1 MRVDNWASKLELI
14 IEETKNKEK
23 FVFGKNDCVTFVINC
38 IEAITGK
45 KVFDNKY
52 KTIKDAKKIIKSL
65 KSKDLLDIALK
76 IAKENNF
83 KVIDI
88 DKAQKGDVFYYID
101 TTDLDGTLGVC
112 IGENVMFNWK
122 QEITLIP
129 KNKCKIIWFS
139 QLTGYEEKRG

>member
-1 MRVDNWASKLELI
+1 MRVDNWASKLEII

-23 FVFGKNDCVTFVINC
+23 FIFGKNDCVTFVINS

-52 KTIKDAKKIIKSL
+52 KNIKDAKEIIKSL

-83 KVIDI
+83 KVVDI
-88 DKAQKGDVFYYID
+88 DKAQKGDVLYY
-101 TTDLDGTLGVC
+101 TSSTSDLNGTLGIC

-122 QEITLIP
+122 EEIALIP
-129 KNKCKIIWFS
+129 KNNCKIAWRI
-139 QLTGYEEKRG
+139 E

>member
-1 MRVDNWASKLELI
+1 MRVDNWASKLEII

-23 FVFGKNDCVTFVINC
+23 FIFGKNDCVTFVINS

-52 KTIKDAKKIIKSL
+52 KTLKDAKEIIKSL

-83 KVIDI
+83 KVVDI
-88 DKAQKGDVFYYID
+88 DKAQKGDVLYY
-101 TTDLDGTLGVC
+101 TSSTSDLNGTLGIC
-112 IGENVMFNWK
+112 IGESVMFNWSESINLK
-122 QEITLIP
+122 KKEDCLIAWR
-129 KNKCKIIWFS
+129 I
-139 QLTGYEEKRG
+139 E

>member
-23 FVFGKNDCVTFVINC
+23 FVFGKNDCVTFVINS

-52 KTIKDAKKIIKSL
+52 KNIKDAKEIIKSL

-83 KVIDI
+83 KVVDI

-101 TTDLDGTLGVC
+101 KTDLDGTLGVC

-122 QEITLIP
+122 KEIALIP
-129 KNKCKIIWFS
+129 KNNCKIAWRI
-139 QLTGYEEKRG
+139 E

>member
-1 MRVDNWASKLELI
+1 MRVNNWASKLELI

-23 FVFGKNDCVTFVINC
+23 FVFGKNDCVTFVINS

-52 KTIKDAKKIIKSL
+52 KTIKDAKEIIKSL

-88 DKAQKGDVFYYID
+88 DKAQKGDVFYYLD
-101 TTDLDGTLGVC
+101 KTDLEGTLGIC
-112 IGENVMFNWK
+112 IGEKVMFNWK
-122 QEITLIP
+122 KEIALIP
-129 KNKCKIIWFS
+129 KNNCKIAWRI
-139 QLTGYEEKRG
+139 E

>member
-23 FVFGKNDCVTFVINC
+23 FIFGKNDCVTFVINS
-38 IEAITGK
+38 IESITGK

-52 KTIKDAKKIIKSL
+52 KTIKDAKEIIKSL

-83 KVIDI
+83 KVVDI

-101 TTDLDGTLGVC
+101 KTDLDGTLGVC

-122 QEITLIP
+122 KEIALIP
-129 KNKCKIIWFS
+129 KNNCKIAWRI
-139 QLTGYEEKRG
+139 E

>member
-1 MRVDNWASKLELI
+1 MRVDNWASKLEII

-23 FVFGKNDCVTFVINC
+23 FIFGKNDCVTFVINS

-52 KTIKDAKKIIKSL
+52 KNIKDAKEIIKSL

-83 KVIDI
+83 KVVDI

-101 TTDLDGTLGVC
+101 KTDLDGTLGVC

-129 KNKCKIIWFS
+129 KNNCKIAWRI
-139 QLTGYEEKRG
+139 E

>member
-23 FVFGKNDCVTFVINC
+23 FIFGKNDCVTFVINS
-38 IEAITGK
+38 IESITGK

-52 KTIKDAKKIIKSL
+52 KNIKDAKEIIKSL

-83 KVIDI
+83 KVVDI

-101 TTDLDGTLGVC
+101 KTDLDGTLGVC

-122 QEITLIP
+122 KEIALIP
-129 KNKCKIIWFS
+129 KNNCKIAWRI
-139 QLTGYEEKRG
+139 E

>member
-1 MRVDNWASKLELI
+1 MRVNNWDSKLELI

-38 IEAITGK
+38 IQAITGK

-83 KVIDI
+83 KVVDI

-129 KNKCKIIWFS
+129 KNNCKIAWRI
-139 QLTGYEEKRG
+139 E

>member
-1 MRVDNWASKLELI
+1 MRVENWDSKLELI

-23 FVFGKNDCVTFVINC
+23 FIFGKNDCVTFVINS
-38 IEAITGK
+38 IETITGK

-52 KTIKDAKKIIKSL
+52 KTIKDAKEIIKSL

-83 KVIDI
+83 KLVDI

-101 TTDLDGTLGVC
+101 KTDLDGTLGVC

-122 QEITLIP
+122 KEIALIP
-129 KNKCKIIWFS
+129 KNNCKIAWRI
-139 QLTGYEEKRG
+139 E

>member
-1 MRVDNWASKLELI
+1 MRVNNWDSKLELI

-52 KTIKDAKKIIKSL
+52 KTIKEAKEIIKSL

-129 KNKCKIIWFS
+129 KNNCKIAWRI
-139 QLTGYEEKRG
+139 E

>member
-1 MRVDNWASKLELI
+1 MRVNNWASKLELI

-23 FVFGKNDCVTFVINC
+23 FVFGKNDCVTFVINS

-52 KTIKDAKKIIKSL
+52 KTIKDAKEIIKSL

-88 DKAQKGDVFYYID
+88 DKAQKGDVLYYID
-101 TTDLDGTLGVC
+101 KTDLDGTLGIC
-112 IGENVMFNWK
+112 IGELVMFNWK
-122 QEITLIP
+122 KEIALIP
-129 KNKCKIIWFS
+129 KNNCKIAWRI
-139 QLTGYEEKRG
+139 E

>member
-1 MRVDNWASKLELI
+1 MRVNNWASKLELI

-23 FVFGKNDCVTFVINC
+23 FVFGKNDCVTFVINS

-52 KTIKDAKKIIKSL
+52 KTIKDAKEIIKSL

-101 TTDLDGTLGVC
+101 KTDLDGTLGVC

-122 QEITLIP
+122 KEIALIP
-129 KNKCKIIWFS
+129 KNNCKIAWRI
-139 QLTGYEEKRG
+139 E

>member
-1 MRVDNWASKLELI
+1 MRVNNWDSKLELI

-129 KNKCKIIWFS
+129 KNNCKIAWRI
-139 QLTGYEEKRG
+139 E

>member
-1 MRVDNWASKLELI
+1 MRVDNWASKLEII

-23 FVFGKNDCVTFVINC
+23 FIFGKNDCVTFVINS

-52 KTIKDAKKIIKSL
+52 KNIKDAKEIIKSL

-83 KVIDI
+83 KVVDI

-101 TTDLDGTLGVC
+101 KTDLDGTLGVC

-122 QEITLIP
+122 KEIALIP
-129 KNKCKIIWFS
+129 KNNCKIAWRI
-139 QLTGYEEKRG
+139 E